1 MELTL
6 TKDGTDPLKVTATVT
21 FDASDGGNQPYRVD
35 WGDGTVTSVAK
46 DAVSATKTYA
56 KAGTYHVV
64 VQANDCRARD
74 VITAG
79 TLTPPASKLDVMAE
93 RTTTLADQTR
103 GQFAVTGKLG

>member
-21 FDASDGGNQPYRVD
+21 FAPGDGSFAQID
-35 WGDGTVTSVAK
+35 WGDGSPLDLAGPVTH
-46 DAVSATKTYA
+46 TYA

-64 VQANDCRARD
+64 VQGNDCRVRD

-79 TLTPPASKLDVMAE
+79 TLTPPVSRLDVMAE
-93 RTTTLADQTR
+93 RATTLADQTR
-103 GQFAVTGKLG
+103 GQLGVTGRLG